1 MMPRHSDSRLLNLAS
16 YSYITECLRAGIKV
30 YFYEKGMIHSKVM
43 VVDDELTIG
52 GSANFDFRSFEHN
65 FETMLCVYDRSLN
78 QHMRD
83 IFFSDLD
90 HCTKLTYKRWR
101 GRPLPQRALESV
113 VRLFSPIL

>member
-1 MMPRHSDSRLLNLAS
+1 
-16 YSYITECLRAGIKV
+16 
-30 YFYEKGMIHSKVM
+30 
-43 VVDDELTIG
+43 
-52 GSANFDFRSFEHN
+52 
-65 FETMLCVYDRSLN
+65 MLCVYDRSLN